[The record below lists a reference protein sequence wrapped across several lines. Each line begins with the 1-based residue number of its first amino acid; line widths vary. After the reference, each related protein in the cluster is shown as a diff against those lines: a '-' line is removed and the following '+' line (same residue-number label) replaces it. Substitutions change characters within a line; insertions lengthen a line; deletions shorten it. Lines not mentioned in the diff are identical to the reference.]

1 MSDDRRSRPE
11 DYRGVRVGAAA
22 GITMAIIVMLVIDAL
37 SVDYS
42 VEPAIL
48 IILATLL
55 AGLVAVDLPDLIL
68 PGGKR

>member
-11 DYRGVRVGAAA
+11 DYRGVRVGSAA
-22 GITMAIIVMLVIDAL
+22 GITLAIIVMLVIDAL
-37 SVDYS
+37 SVEYS